1 MARSLRQRLKELPR
15 TAYWIGGGVI
25 AFAGALVA
33 RTVAD
38 RFPLEARV
46 PIWLAG
52 SVVIFVGLAVLSL
65 GGRAGRGTQRPEETD
80 RAPQ

>member
-1 MARSLRQRLKELPR
+1 MARSLRQRLKHLPR

-25 AFAGALVA
+25 ALAGAVVA

-38 RFPLEARV
+38 HFPLEARV

-52 SVVIFVGLAVLSL
+52 SVVIFVGLAVVSL
-65 GGRAGRGTQRPEETD
+65 GGRGTQQPEETD
-80 RAPQ
+80 RSPQ